1 MNVVFA
7 FILTVCVSLLL
18 FKDPNAALGGMLD
31 GVSSAIA
38 MSVGLVAVYA
48 VWLSVLN
55 VMEKV
60 GLNRAIGKALK
71 PLTKRLFPSENDE
84 IRETISLNMSANL
97 LGMGGAATPLGIKAI
112 NGMAK
117 DSEKTNDSIAL
128 FVVINCT
135 SIQLIP
141 TTIIGLRA
149 AAGSVN
155 ASDIILPSLIATT
168 VSTLVGVGL
177 CFAVR
182 KINKI
187 IRRRKR

>member
-84 IRETISLNMSANL
+84 TRETISLNMSANL

-155 ASDIILPSLIATT
+155 ASDIILPSLIATA

-177 CFAVR
+177 CYAVK
-182 KINKI
+182 KIKKI
-187 IRRRKR
+187 IRRKR

>member
-18 FKDPNAALGGMLD
+18 FKDPNGALGGMLT

-84 IRETISLNMSANL
+84 TRETISLNMSANM

-112 NGMAK
+112 NSMAG
-117 DSEKTNDSIAL
+117 DSEKTSDSIAL

-149 AAGSVN
+149 AAGSAS
-155 ASDIILPSLIATT
+155 ASDIILPSLIATA
-168 VSTLVGVGL
+168 VSTIVGVGL

-182 KINKI
+182 KIKKLI
-187 IRRRKR
+187 RRKR

>member
-38 MSVGLVAVYA
+38 MSVGLVAVYT

-71 PLTKRLFPSENDE
+71 PFTKRLFPSENDE
-84 IRETISLNMSANL
+84 TRETISLNMSANL

-117 DSEKTNDSIAL
+117 DSEKTSDSIAL

-149 AAGSVN
+149 ASGSVN

-182 KINKI
+182 KIKKI
-187 IRRRKR
+187 IRRKR

>member
-84 IRETISLNMSANL
+84 TRETISLNMSANL

-117 DSEKTNDSIAL
+117 DSEKTNDSISL

-149 AAGSVN
+149 ASGSVN

-168 VSTLVGVGL
+168 VSTLVGVGI

-182 KINKI
+182 KIKKI
-187 IRRRKR
+187 IRRKR